1 MVTCV
6 SQPPALNLFLPV
18 LTLNLCLPVL
28 CFAFKIVIVTVSTY
42 INSASA
48 YIYLLLKYVGN
59 KLIAIVKKHFQEN
72 ILHS

>member
-28 CFAFKIVIVTVSTY
+28 CFAFKVCYSYSV
-42 INSASA
+42 
-48 YIYLLLKYVGN
+48 YLY
-59 KLIAIVKKHFQEN
+59 KLSVC
-72 ILHS
+72 LHLPTS